1 MDYHVIDC
9 DEYLIEERNKFLEFI
24 ANLAGKEVK
33 TFPIVFFDEKFVGG
47 FKETKQYIDRVLI
60 DFNSNF

>member
-9 DEYLIEERNKFLEFI
+9 DEYLIEERDKFLKFLTEI
-24 ANLAGKEVK
+24 VGNEVK

-47 FKETKQYIDRVLI
+47 FKETKEYIDRVLV
-60 DFNSNF
+60 DFNF